1 MFDPFFTTKAVNA
14 GSGLGL
20 PTVLGLVQG
29 WSGEMAV
36 ESGAERD
43 NCLTVRLSV
52 SA

>member
-1 MFDPFFTTKAVNA
+1 MFDPFFTTKAVKA

-20 PTVLGLVQG
+20 PTVLGLVRG
-29 WSGEMAV
+29 WGGEMTV
-36 ESGAERD
+36 ESGAEGG